1 MSDIDVDRDALS
13 EFIGTLRTFQ
23 QQVGGEFQELQT
35 KWKKCDD
42 SWKGDSKERFTK
54 EFEETTSAT
63 QSALEAGEDAQRWLE
78 KFLEI
83 VKEFE
88 DGY

>member
-1 MSDIDVDRDALS
+1 MSHINVNRDALS
-13 EFIGTLRTFQ
+13 AFIGTLSNFQ
-23 QQVGGEFQELQT
+23 SQVGGEFQELQT
-35 KWKKCDD
+35 KWQKCDE

-54 EFEETTSAT
+54 EFEETINAT

-88 DGY
+88 EGY